1 MQDLDNSQS
10 PLPSNDGAAN
20 RLPGTFSAT
29 SSIELAQGHRH
40 HCYHLRR
47 RRSIGIDLGLLAPL
61 LNDKLMEILPAED
74 RAALESQPDPTAL
87 MNALTVLQLA
97 LGVVLIVAG
106 AKLIARRVSG
116 PRLARTWASIKAV
129 IVVVLAI
136 VTYPAAKQAA
146 EQAAKIQNQQ
156 SLPQS
161 MQDTIIIFGLI
172 IGLIWSLALPVFMLI
187 WFSRGKIK
195 HEVAEWSD

>member
-10 PLPSNDGAAN
+10 PSRPTMAPPTDYQEPFLQPQASNW
-20 RLPGTFSAT
+20 PKV
-29 SSIELAQGHRH
+29 
-40 HCYHLRR
+40 
-47 RRSIGIDLGLLAPL
+47 IGIIAIIFGAGGVLASIFGLLAPL

-195 HEVAEWSD
+195 HEVAEWSE